1 MADAKE
7 NRFLMN
13 NRHVFVVLIAVAVL
27 GIGLISSC
35 ASGRNSRTREMSVP
49 ASQPAPPQGGEGYP
63 TAIRFI
69 CPARYQANFEVLA
82 GQFHEQNPD
91 LYVDIMAL
99 EDVLVKDAAPPN
111 LQGIARRQAELA
123 DVFFSW
129 IDTDAAS
136 QGLLY
141 DLAPFVEADSTFQS
155 QDFFPGLLAISIS
168 PGAVWAIPTF
178 GELSILFYD
187 KEMFDK
193 AGVQYP
199 TSGQTQ
205 ETFLTAAQQL
215 TVRADEKVAQYGF
228 VDYGGVAKSALTTS
242 IANNLSDQDSLEA
255 PTVADSI
262 QWYTDLA
269 LRHGVMPVPITG
281 QQGLDQQRTLIVSE
295 QAAMWSDS
303 LQNLYYHRESRDIG
317 IAPFP
322 TLAGQSGVPV
332 VLYGYMISRGSQH
345 PQESWRWVRFL
356 DRQGF
361 VPSANGMTAVK
372 PLPARRSVAEQNG
385 YWEQFDKEIV
395 DVMRYAAG
403 HLIVMSGDNEQRRQ
417 LNTAIDAIFQGTPVE
432 EALAEAQANWEEY
445 QMQLAQATP
454 APVVVAVPAASAA
467 DIPTIAFAPP
477 GGADTTVYRNLAS
490 GFNQTH
496 MDMQVQIVDPAQ
508 AQQADCFVDLRTVSD
523 SASRADLLNLQPL
536 LEADPA
542 FSSAAFSPRLLN
554 SLRDRGDLWGLPFQ
568 AQARVMFYNRD
579 LFDAAGVAYPQ
590 PGWTLDDFL
599 AAAVALTQGAGDEK
613 QYGFLPLNGDASDLI
628 TFLALQ
634 GAYPWDERGQPRF
647 DAPEVAAAVRWY
659 TDLAMTHSV
668 APAFPSDLPDRD
680 PQAQDVRN
688 ALIRDGKVAMWSDF
702 DGVNRGSV
710 WPREARIGMAPL
722 PVGQAA
728 VTQFLPQGLFIA
740 ADTPNAQACW
750 RWIEFLSQQ
759 PSAMQGM
766 PARFAVLESPAFAAQ
781 VPADVLST
789 YRSLADYDDL
799 PVAPSPEAGAQL
811 PYLFQA
817 VADIL
822 DGARAETAL
831 AQAQGQATK

>member
-1 MADAKE
+1 
-7 NRFLMN
+7 
-13 NRHVFVVLIAVAVL
+13 
-27 GIGLISSC
+27 
-35 ASGRNSRTREMSVP
+35 MSVP

-99 EDVLVKDAAPPN
+99 EDILVKDAAPPN
-111 LQGIARRQAELA
+111 LQGITRRQAELA

-129 IDTDAAS
+129 IDMDAAS

-141 DLAPFVEADSTFQS
+141 NLAPFVEADSTFQS
-155 QDFFPGLLAISIS
+155 QDFFPGLLDLSIS
-168 PGAVWAIPTF
+168 PGAVWTIPTF

-187 KEMFDK
+187 KQMFDK
-193 AGVQYP
+193 AGVEYP

-215 TVRADEKVAQYGF
+215 TVRADEEVAQYGF

-242 IANNLSDQDSLEA
+242 LANNLSDQDSLDA
-255 PTVADSI
+255 PKVADSI

-269 LRHGVMPVPITG
+269 LHHGVMPIPIIG

-303 LQNLYYHRESRDIG
+303 LKNLHYHRESRDRG
-317 IAPFP
+317 IAPLP

-332 VLYGYMISRGSQH
+332 VLYGYMISSGSQH

-361 VPSANGMTAVK
+361 VPSANGTTAVK

-385 YWEQFDKEIV
+385 YWNQFDEEIIE
-395 DVMRYAAG
+395 VMRYAAE
-403 HLIVMSGDNEQRRQ
+403 HLIVISGGGEKMRQ

-432 EALAEAQANWEEY
+432 EALAEAQIAWEEY
-445 QMQLAQATP
+445 QTQLAQATP
-454 APVVVAVPAASAA
+454 APVVVDVPAASAT
-467 DIPTIAFAPP
+467 DIPSVAFAPP
-477 GGADTTVYRNLAS
+477 GGADLTIYRDLAD

-496 MDMQVQIVDPAQ
+496 SDAQVQIVDPGQ
-508 AQQADCFVDLRTVSD
+508 AQQADCFADLRTVPD
-523 SASRADLLNLQPL
+523 SASRTDLLNLQPL

-542 FSSAAFSPRLLN
+542 FSSADFSPRLLD

-599 AAAVALTQGAGDEK
+599 AAAVALTQGAGDQK
-613 QYGFLPLNGDASDLI
+613 QYGFLPLNGDASDLT

-647 DAPEVAAAVRWY
+647 DAPEMVAAVRWY
-659 TDLAMTHSV
+659 TDLAMTHGV
-668 APAFPSDLPDRD
+668 TPAFPNDLPDRD
-680 PQAQDVRN
+680 PQAQTTRN
-688 ALIRDGKVAMWSDF
+688 ALVHAGKVAMWSDF
-702 DGVNRGSV
+702 SGVERRDV
-710 WPREARIGMAPL
+710 WPSAAAIGMAPL

-740 ADTPNAQACW
+740 ADTPHAAACW
-750 RWIEFLSQQ
+750 QWIGFLSQQ
-759 PSAMQGM
+759 PAAMQGM
-766 PARFAVLESPAFAAQ
+766 PARFSALESPAFAAQ
-781 VPADVLST
+781 VTSDVLST
-789 YRSLADYDDL
+789 YRALADYDDL
-799 PVAPSPEAGAQL
+799 PVTPSPEATAQL
-811 PYLFQA
+811 AYLHQA

-822 DGARAETAL
+822 DGARPEAAL
-831 AQAQGQATK
+831 AQAQEQATRH

>member
-1 MADAKE
+1 
-7 NRFLMN
+7 MN
-13 NRHVFVVLIAVAVL
+13 NRNMFVVLIAIAVL

-35 ASGRNSRTREMSVP
+35 APGRNSQTRDMSVP
-49 ASQPAPPQGGEGYP
+49 ASQPTPPQNSGGYS
-63 TAIRFI
+63 TTIQFI
-69 CPARYQANFEVLA
+69 SPARYQAAFEVLA

-99 EDVLVKDAAPPN
+99 EDILAKDAAPPN
-111 LQGIARRQAELA
+111 LQDITRRQAELA

-129 IDTDAAS
+129 IDIDAAS

-141 DLAPFVEADSTFQS
+141 NLAPFVEADSTFQS
-155 QDFFPGLLAISIS
+155 QDFFPGLLDISIS
-168 PGAVWAIPTF
+168 PGAVWAIPTS
-178 GELSILFYD
+178 GDLSILFYD
-187 KEMFDK
+187 KQMFDK
-193 AGVQYP
+193 AGVEYP

-205 ETFLTAAQQL
+205 KTFLTAAQQL
-215 TVRADEKVAQYGF
+215 TVRADDEVAQYGF

-242 IANNLSDQDSLEA
+242 IVNNLSDQDSLEA

-269 LRHGVMPVPITG
+269 LRHGVMPIPIIG

-303 LQNLYYHRESRDIG
+303 LRNLHYYGQSRNMG

-322 TLAGQSGVPV
+322 ITNGQSGVPV
-332 VLYGYMISRGSQH
+332 VLYGYMISSGSQH

-385 YWEQFDKEIV
+385 YWDQFDREIV
-395 DVMRYAAG
+395 DGMRYAAE
-403 HLIVMSGDNEQRRQ
+403 HLIVMSGDSEQRRQ
-417 LNTAIDAIFQGTPVE
+417 LNTAIDAVFEGTPVE
-432 EALAEAQANWEEY
+432 EALAEAQANWEKY

-454 APVVVAVPAASAA
+454 APVVVVMPAPSTA
-467 DIPTIAFAPP
+467 DIPSLAFAPP
-477 GGADTTVYRNLAS
+477 GGADLTIYRGLADD
-490 GFNQTH
+490 FNQTH
-496 MDMQVQIVDPAQ
+496 SDMQVQIVDPAQ
-508 AQQADCFVDLRTVSD
+508 AQQADCFADLRTVPD

-542 FSSAAFSPRLLN
+542 FSGADFSPRLLD

-613 QYGFLPLNGDASDLI
+613 QYGFLPLNGDASDLT

-634 GAYPWDERGQPRF
+634 GVYPWDEQGQPRF
-647 DAPEVAAAVRWY
+647 DAPEVVAAVGWY
-659 TDLAMTHSV
+659 TDLAMTYGV
-668 APAFPSDLPDRD
+668 APAFPNDLPDRD
-680 PQAQDVRN
+680 PQAQATRN
-688 ALIRDGKVAMWSDF
+688 ALVRAGKAAMWSDF
-702 DGVNRGSV
+702 SGVERRDV
-710 WPREARIGMAPL
+710 WPSDAAVGMAPL

-728 VTQFLPQGLFIA
+728 VTQFLPQGLFLA
-740 ADTPNAQACW
+740 ADTPHAEACW
-750 RWIEFLSQQ
+750 RWIGFLSQQ
-759 PSAMQGM
+759 PAAMQGM
-766 PARFAVLESPAFAAQ
+766 PARFSVLESPAFATQ
-781 VPADVLST
+781 VAADALAT
-789 YRSLADYDDL
+789 YRALADYDDL
-799 PVAPSPEAGAQL
+799 PVAPSSEATAQL
-811 PYLFQA
+811 SYLHQA
-817 VADIL
+817 VAAIL
-822 DGARAETAL
+822 DGARPEAAL
-831 AQAQGQATK
+831 ARAQEQATRH

>member
-1 MADAKE
+1 MSTE
-7 NRFLMN
+7 GGLMT
-13 NRHVFVVLIAVAVL
+13 RCRLRTAILVVLMILNAGCAIKVSQNAVAPEVL
-27 GIGLISSC
+27 TNPSLANDSLAVSQKRDLVTIRFACPKQDQIEFERLAIEFQELNPNIHVEIVSVEDIIS
-35 ASGRNSRTREMSVP
+35 GNSRNFAQKLMSAADTSFFLVDLD
-49 ASQPAPPQGGEGYP
+49 A
-63 TAIRFI
+63 
-69 CPARYQANFEVLA
+69 A
-82 GQFHEQNPD
+82 GQGY
-91 LYVDIMAL
+91 L
-99 EDVLVKDAAPPN
+99 
-111 LQGIARRQAELA
+111 R
-123 DVFFSW
+123 
-129 IDTDAAS
+129 
-136 QGLLY
+136 
-141 DLAPFVEADSTFQS
+141 DLAAFVEADKSFKS
-155 QDFFPGLLAISIS
+155 EDFFPGRLDAFQWQ
-168 PGAVWAIPTF
+168 GATWALPSQTWMF
-178 GELSILFYD
+178 SLYYD
-187 KEMFDK
+187 KSMFDA
-193 AGVQYP
+193 AGVAYP
-199 TSGQTQ
+199 TLDWTSSD
-205 ETFLTAAQQL
+205 FLSASLQL
-215 TVRADEKVAQYGF
+215 TLREGEEVSQYGF
-228 VDYGGVAKSALTTS
+228 VDNGWYARQVLVHALATQPGTEQTPL
-242 IANNLSDQDSLEA
+242 NDPGL
-255 PTVADSI
+255 ADAVR
-262 QWYTDLA
+262 WYTDLA
-269 LRHGVMPVPITG
+269 LRFHVMPEALGNQEALDRQQDLIANG
-281 QQGLDQQRTLIVSE
+281 QVAMWREMLIPSLDQYDFRTMREVGVSLFPGE
-295 QAAMWSDS
+295 D
-303 LQNLYYHRESRDIG
+303 G
-317 IAPFP
+317 PIAFG
-322 TLAGQSGVPV
+322 LM
-332 VLYGYMISRGSQH
+332 YGYMMSASTGH
-345 PQESWRWVRFL
+345 PQESWRWLRFL
-356 DRQGF
+356 SHHGTQNAAPGW
-361 VPSANGMTAVK
+361 
-372 PLPARRSVAEQNG
+372 LPARRSLAEETG
-385 YWEQFDKEIV
+385 YWDQFDEEMV
-395 DVMRYAAG
+395 DIARYAAE
-403 HLIVMSGDNEQRRQ
+403 HLYVATGESEKGRRLDQ
-417 LNTAIDAIFQGTPVE
+417 AIDAIFQGTSVE
-432 EALAEAQANWEEY
+432 EALADAQAGWEDY
-445 QMQLAQATP
+445 QAQLTQATP
-454 APVVVAVPAASAA
+454 PPIVVARHAASTA
-467 DIPTIAFAPP
+467 DNPSVAFAPP
-477 GGADTTVYRNLAS
+477 GGADLTIYRGLA
-490 GFNQTH
+490 GDFNQTH
-496 MDMQVQIVDPAQ
+496 SDMQVQIVDPAQ
-508 AQQADCFVDLRTVSD
+508 AQQADCFADLRTVSD